1 MTTETKFSGIGWQ
14 FPPEFNK
21 GDTSAITAL
30 VSGPENISQSLKA
43 LLTTNVGE
51 RLMHPEYGCGLIQLL
66 FEPIDQ
72 RTITKIQNS
81 VTDAILLYEPRVNLL
96 NVNVFQ
102 DQNNTGLL
110 NISIEYIIKTTNS
123 RFNLVYPFHINE
135 ANAVA

>member
-1 MTTETKFSGIGWQ
+1 MTTENKFSGIGWQ

-21 GDTSAITAL
+21 SDTSAIMTL
-30 VSGPENISQSLKA
+30 VSGAENISQSLKA

-51 RLMHPEYGCGLIQLL
+51 RLMQPEYGCGLAGLL
-66 FEPIDQ
+66 FEPIDH

-81 VTDAILLYEPRVNLL
+81 VADAILLYEPRIKLV

-102 DQNNTGLL
+102 DQNDTGLL
-110 NISIEYIIKTTNS
+110 NINIGYIIKTTNS

-135 ANAVA
+135 ATAVA

>member
-1 MTTETKFSGIGWQ
+1 MTTENKFLGSGWQ
-14 FPPEFNK
+14 YPPEFSK
-21 GDTSAITAL
+21 SDTSAMVAM

-43 LLTTNVGE
+43 LLTTNLGE
-51 RLMHPEYGCGLIQLL
+51 RLMRLEYGCGIAQLL

-72 RTITKIQNS
+72 RTVTKIRNS
-81 VTDAILLYEPRVNLL
+81 IADAVLLYEPRINLL

>member
-1 MTTETKFSGIGWQ
+1 MVTENKFSGVGWQ
-14 FPPEFNK
+14 FPPEFGK
-21 GDTSAITAL
+21 SDTSAITAL
-30 VSGPENISQSLKA
+30 VSGPENISQSLRA

-51 RLMHPEYGCGLIQLL
+51 RLMQPEYGCGLAQLL

-81 VTDAILLYEPRVNLL
+81 VTDAILLYEPRVKLA

-102 DQNNTGLL
+102 DQNDTGML
-110 NISIEYIIKTTNS
+110 NISIEFIVKTTNS

-135 ANAVA
+135 ATAVA

>member
-1 MTTETKFSGIGWQ
+1 MTTENKFLGSGWQ
-14 FPPEFNK
+14 YPPQFSK
-21 GDTSAITAL
+21 SDTSAKVAM

-43 LLTTNVGE
+43 LLTTNLGE
-51 RLMHPEYGCGLIQLL
+51 RLMRPEYGCGISQLL

-72 RTITKIQNS
+72 RTVTKIRNS
-81 VTDAILLYEPRVNLL
+81 IADAILVYEPRINLL

-110 NISIEYIIKTTNS
+110 SISIEYIIKTTNS

-135 ANAVA
+135 ANVVA